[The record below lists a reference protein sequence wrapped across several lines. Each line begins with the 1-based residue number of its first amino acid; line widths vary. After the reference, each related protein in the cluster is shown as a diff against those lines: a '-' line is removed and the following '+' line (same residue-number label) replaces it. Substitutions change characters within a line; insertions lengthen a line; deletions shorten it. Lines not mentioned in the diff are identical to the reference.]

1 MEGRR
6 MSRNIA
12 RIENRFI
19 FNAQYKLGLREQ
31 KVLLYLIAN
40 IDPRKSAFEE
50 CIIPVKELEEILK
63 SDGKKWGGI
72 YQEMRDFCKGII
84 SKQITFNSDI
94 LVDGR
99 PMEGYINWFQSV
111 RPVIVDE
118 GVCIRFLF
126 SEDLKPFLLQLK
138 EYAQIN
144 RLEVAHMRCQY
155 AIRLFQIFKAASEKQ
170 KQFREVVALSYKVK
184 ELKRLLGL
192 EGKYTRFNNF
202 RQRVLDVALEEI
214 NQQTS
219 IFAEMDYIRNSKSK
233 IIGLRFHIYPGKKQ
247 AEPQQLSLGIDTE
260 KFDYAAFKKRFGR
273 IYRQIQKDVAQQY
286 QELAAKAPINKMDE
300 MIERS
305 TEGQCQNW
313 FRLFVSKA
321 VPAND
326 DNLRAFSGKILQLSK
341 AYAS

>member
-1 MEGRR
+1 MDGKR
-6 MSRNIA
+6 MSKNIA

-40 IDPRKSAFEE
+40 IDPRKNAFEE

-84 SKQITFNSDI
+84 GKRITFNSEI
-94 LVDGR
+94 LLDGQ
-99 PMEGYINWFQSV
+99 PFEGYINWFQSV
-111 RPVIVDE
+111 RPVIVND

-126 SEDLKPFLLQLK
+126 AEDLKPFLLQLK

-170 KQFREVVALSYKVK
+170 KQFRDVVTLSYKIK
-184 ELKRLLGL
+184 ELKQLLGL
-192 EGKYTRFNNF
+192 EDKYARFNNF
-202 RQRVLDVALEEI
+202 RQRVLDVAMEEI
-214 NQQTS
+214 NRQTS
-219 IFAEMDYIRNSKSK
+219 IFAEMDYIRNSKSRVV
-233 IIGLRFHIYPGKKQ
+233 GLKFYVYPNNKK

-260 KFDYAAFKKRFGR
+260 KFDYTVFKKRFSR
-273 IYRQIQKDVAQQY
+273 VYRQIQKDVAQQY
-286 QELAAKAPINKMDE
+286 KELAAKAPLNKIDE
-300 MIERS
+300 MIENS
-305 TEGQCQNW
+305 TEGMCQNW
-313 FRLFVSKA
+313 FKLFISKEVA
-321 VPAND
+321 AND
-326 DNLRAFSGKILQLSK
+326 NNLGLFSGKILQLSK